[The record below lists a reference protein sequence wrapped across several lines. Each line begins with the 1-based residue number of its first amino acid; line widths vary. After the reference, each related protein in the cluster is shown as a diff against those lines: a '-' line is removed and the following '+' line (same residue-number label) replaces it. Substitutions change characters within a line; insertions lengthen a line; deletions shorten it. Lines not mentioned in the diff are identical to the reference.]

1 MATFLYKLGRLAYRR
16 RWVFVSAWLVALLAI
31 GASAGA
37 FMGTLTNS
45 FSIPGTET
53 QRALDKLKAE
63 MPEFSGGSGSIV
75 YQTADGTRFTSAQ
88 KKAIGSSLE
97 ELEGLKDVRT
107 ASNPF
112 TTQEQLDDASVQVR
126 KADEKLADGR
136 RQLEDGKQ
144 KLADGKKQIAANE
157 QKIADGRAEL
167 KKAQAKIDD
176 GRKQLADAKAQ
187 LAAGRQKLAAPSAQ
201 IADGRQKL
209 QAAKNQLAAGQ
220 QQYDAGAAKMADG
233 KSQLAQGE
241 KDLQANEQKIAA
253 GQQQYKAGA
262 AQLAQ
267 QFGVSSLS
275 QVPAAISSQQKD
287 IDQGNEQLDGVQ
299 KLLDAGLPAPL
310 TQQQVDAQR
319 AELKKGQAGLDQ
331 ASAGVQKLNASKM
344 QLDSGAAQLAQG
356 KKTLAAKKQELAAGE
371 KKLATSKKQ
380 LDSGRAQIA
389 ANEKK
394 LNAGAAELAAGQAK
408 IDSGAREIAANEA
421 KLDAGQQ
428 KIDQN
433 RAKLDAGEKK
443 LKDAKAKLPAS
454 EQKLK
459 DAEQKLEDGQKDLAL
474 GARKAKSTE
483 GMRFVSQDGTT
494 AAVNVSFV
502 GSADALTPEVREK
515 IQDIAGAATSTGLEV
530 DYSKDIVQDISSVF
544 GSAEIIGLVIAA
556 VVLMVMLG
564 TLVAA
569 GLPLVMAVLGVGAGV
584 GGTLA
589 LSSVIEMASITP
601 ALALMLGLAVGIDYS
616 LFIVHR
622 HRRQLLD
629 GMDMEESIGRATGT
643 SGNAVVFAGLTVII
657 ALSALAVPGLP
668 FLSILGFS
676 AAFTVA
682 MAVLIAITLTPAL
695 LGIIGTKL
703 VSKRAWRKAAANTAT
718 DASAAGAHASPVS
731 ASTDSAAHP
740 NAAGNRGWGAFVT
753 RRPVLMGVVGILL
766 LGIMALPALQLRTAL
781 PDGSAE
787 PVDSS
792 AHQAYDLLSEKFG
805 AGYNGPII
813 AVADLPQGL
822 TAEQAEAK
830 TLDIA
835 DQLRG
840 INGVVAAVPVGNNE
854 AHTLGV
860 LQIVPQDGPAS
871 QATEQVVTDIRNAA
885 LQIES
890 ETGSHLALTG
900 QVTAQID
907 VSERISQV
915 VPLYLGIVVGL
926 SLILLLLVFRSVV
939 VPLLATAGFLLS
951 LVASFG
957 ATVAVYQW
965 GWLSGLFGVETP
977 GPIMSFLPILLT
989 GILFGLAMDYQVF
1002 LVSGMRESFAHGEK
1016 ARSAVRSGF
1025 AHSAPVV
1032 TAAALIMTSVFAGFI
1047 FSHLTMIRAIGFS
1060 LAIGV
1065 LLDAFVVR
1073 MTITPAIMHLLG
1085 RHAWYIPKWL
1095 DRLLPDVDVEGS
1107 KIAALSAGS
1116 TGGTGGGADPEA
1128 GGPEG
1133 PDGGPGGPVE
1143 PVAPADPAAEDS
1155 NAWFP
1160 FGEAHDPDERQDALR

>member
-75 YQTADGTRFTSAQ
+75 YQTADGSRFTTAQ
-88 KKAIGSSLE
+88 KKAIGTSLDQ
-97 ELEGLKDVRT
+97 LEDLQDVRE

-112 TTQEQLDDASVQVR
+112 TTQDQLDDAAVQVK
-126 KADEKLADGR
+126 KAKDQLADGR
-136 RQLEDGKQ
+136 QQIEDGKQ
-144 KLADGKKQIAANE
+144 QLADGKAEIAENK

-167 KKAQAKIDD
+167 KKAQAKIDV
-176 GRKQLADAKAQ
+176 GRAQLADGQAELEQGKRELAGPAAQ
-187 LAAGRQKLAAPSAQ
+187 A
-201 IADGRQKL
+201 ADGRQQL
-209 QAAKNQLAAGQ
+209 QAAKNQLAQGQ
-220 QQYDAGAAKMADG
+220 RQYDAGAAQIADG
-233 KSQLAQGE
+233 KKQLAAGE
-241 KDLQANEQKIAA
+241 KDLAANEQEIASGQKQYEA
-253 GQQQYKAGA
+253 GS
-262 AQLAQ
+262 AQLAHNL
-267 QFGVSSLS
+267 GVTSLA
-275 QVPAAISSQQKD
+275 QVPAALDAAEQALEDDPADPRMSQDD
-287 IDQGNEQLDGVQ
+287 IDKARATLQQLNSTKD
-299 KLLDAGLPAPL
+299 
-310 TQQQVDAQR
+310 T
-319 AELKKGQAGLDQ
+319 
-331 ASAGVQKLNASKM
+331 
-344 QLDSGAAQLAQG
+344 LDSGAAQLAQG
-356 KKTLAAKKQELAAGE
+356 KKTLAANKQELAAGE
-371 KKLATSKKQ
+371 KKLAASKKK
-380 LDSGRAQIA
+380 LDSGWAEIA

-394 LNAGAAELAAGQAK
+394 LDDGAAQLAAGQAK
-408 IDSGAREIAANEA
+408 INSGQQEINANKA

-428 KIDQN
+428 EIDQN
-433 RAKLDAGEKK
+433 QAKLDAGEKE
-443 LKDAKAKLPAS
+443 LKAAEAKLPAAEKKLQDS
-454 EQKLK
+454 ER
-459 DAEQKLEDGQKDLAL
+459 KLEDGQKDLAL
-474 GARKAKSTE
+474 GERKAQSTQ
-483 GMRFVSQDGTT
+483 GMRFVSEDGTT
-494 AAVNVSFV
+494 VAVNVSFV

-515 IQDIAGAATSTGLEV
+515 IQAIAGEPASTGLKV
-530 DYSKDIVQDISSVF
+530 DYSKEIVQDISSIF

-556 VVLMVMLG
+556 VVLLVMLG

-629 GMDMEESIGRATGT
+629 GMGMEESLGRATGT

-668 FLSILGFS
+668 FLSVLGLS

-703 VSKRAWRKAAANTAT
+703 VSKRAWRKAAADTASDT
-718 DASAAGAHASPVS
+718 SAAGAHAAPAT

-740 NAAGNRGWGAFVT
+740 NATGNRGWGAFVT
-753 RRPVLMGVVGILL
+753 RRPILMGVVGILL
-766 LGIMALPALQLRTAL
+766 LGIMALPSLQLRTAL

-787 PVDSS
+787 PADSS

-813 AVADLPQGL
+813 ALADLPAGL
-822 TAEQAEAK
+822 DAEAAEVK
-830 TLDIA
+830 NLDIA

-840 INGVVAAVPVGNNE
+840 IDGVVAAVPVGTND

-860 LQIVPQDGPAS
+860 LQIIPQDGPAS
-871 QATEQVVTDIRNAA
+871 AATEQVVTDIRNATP
-885 LQIES
+885 QIEAD
-890 ETGSHLALTG
+890 TGSHLALTG

-926 SLILLLLVFRSVV
+926 SLVLLLLVFRSVV

-951 LVASFG
+951 LVAAFG

-965 GWLSGLFGVETP
+965 GWLSAVFGVETP

-1002 LVSGMRESFAHGEK
+1002 LVSGMRESFAHGQK
-1016 ARSAVRSGF
+1016 ARAAVRSGF

-1065 LLDAFVVR
+1065 VLDAFVVR

-1095 DRLLPDVDVEGS
+1095 DRILPDVDVEGS
-1107 KIAALSAGS
+1107 KIAALSGGGAPGS
-1116 TGGTGGGADPEA
+1116 PGGAGGTGPGSPSPDDHGGNGGGNGDGEGGVGHEAADDA
-1128 GGPEG
+1128 R
-1133 PDGGPGGPVE
+1133 DG
-1143 PVAPADPAAEDS
+1143 D

-1160 FGEAHDPDERQDALR
+1160 FGEAHDPDGRQDALR